1 MRTIQGEV
9 HDENAALL
17 GGVTGHAGLFSTA
30 FELSRIGLAAM
41 TQSPQLLTLENTV
54 RMWNRAW
61 IAKGGSHT
69 LGWDTPSGPRSSAG
83 TRMSREASF
92 GHLGF
97 AGSSLW
103 IDAERGVVVALL
115 TNRIHPTRDNAGI
128 RALRPALHD
137 AVMRELGF

>member
-1 MRTIQGEV
+1 
-9 HDENAALL
+9 
-17 GGVTGHAGLFSTA
+17 
-30 FELSRIGLAAM
+30 
-41 TQSPQLLTLENTV
+41 
-54 RMWNRAW
+54 MWNRAW

-69 LGWDTPSGPRSSAG
+69 LGWDTPSGLSSSAG
-83 TRMSREASF
+83 SRMSREASF